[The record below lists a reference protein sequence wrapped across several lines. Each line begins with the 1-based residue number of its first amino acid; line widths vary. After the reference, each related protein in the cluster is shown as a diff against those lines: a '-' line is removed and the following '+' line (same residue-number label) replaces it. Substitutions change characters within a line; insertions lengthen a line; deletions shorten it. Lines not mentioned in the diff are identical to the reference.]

1 MKKGVLAVVVLLCA
15 LVPIA
20 AALDVDV
27 SPGSISADVQAGG
40 YVAELVEINADGPVQ
55 VLASASPSIRG
66 MLKLTRHNDTAILVH
81 ILPPIDSGE
90 VEAKGILQLDVQGQN
105 PVVSASL
112 QHVAVPLN
120 ITIHVRGKAA
130 RAAEVALP
138 AGQVIEI
145 VPLSGDAFTVLVVAI
160 AGIVLLNVM
169 LRTRRKR

>member
-1 MKKGVLAVVVLLCA
+1 MKKGVLIAVILVCA
-15 LVPIA
+15 LS
-20 AALDVDV
+20 ALAGAFDVEV

-40 YVAELVEINADGPVQ
+40 YVAELVEIHAAGPVQ

-66 MLKLTRHNDTAILVH
+66 MLKLTRHNDTAVLVH

-90 VEAKGILQLDVQGQN
+90 IETKGVLQLDVQGQN

-120 ITIHVRGKAA
+120 ITISVRGRAE
-130 RAAEVALP
+130 RAAQVALP

-145 VPLSGDAFTVLVVAI
+145 VPLSGDAFTVLIVAI

-169 LRTRRKR
+169 LRSRRKR